1 MQTELL
7 KPVASG
13 LANSDRIQRLVAD
26 FLAGRKATT
35 LRTYSQGLADFAQF
49 TLGASGVD
57 RDTSANGA
65 DAQKKAAAD
74 VQQRAIEIGTAINL
88 GIFFVPVGY
97 RDNVKGMIPSP
108 VQFFWNMEKV
118 SA

>member
-1 MQTELL
+1 M
-7 KPVASG
+7 
-13 LANSDRIQRLVAD
+13 
-26 FLAGRKATT
+26 
-35 LRTYSQGLADFAQF
+35 
-49 TLGASGVD
+49 
-57 RDTSANGA
+57 TSAEEFDA
-65 DAQKKAAAD
+65 FWAVYPKRIAKIAAQKKAAAD

-97 RDNVKGMIPSP
+97 RDNIKGMIPSP

>member
-1 MQTELL
+1 MFPTWWIGGDLL
-7 KPVASG
+7 NPLSNAS
-13 LANSDRIQRLVAD
+13 LVAD
-26 FLAGRKATT
+26 PAKAWPGWPDDAK
-35 LRTYSQGLADFAQF
+35 LRELRDAFA
-49 TLGASGVD
+49 A
-57 RDTSANGA
+57 ANGLEE
-65 DAQKKAAAD
+65 QKKAAAA
-74 VQQRAIEIGTAINL
+74 VQQRSIEIGTAANL